1 MQRILC
7 VIVSSSLCFADWSAP
22 YSSLAAGGAAQSAR
36 AEYVARRQEQRR
48 QHRRMV
54 EQRQYEDRC
63 LRQMR
68 GQWLRG
74 REAES
79 PWEGSTG
86 LVLPPLRLPY
96 F

>member
-1 MQRILC
+1 
-7 VIVSSSLCFADWSAP
+7 
-22 YSSLAAGGAAQSAR
+22 
-36 AEYVARRQEQRR
+36 
-48 QHRRMV
+48 MV
-54 EQRQYEDRC
+54 EQSQYEDRC

-96 F
+96 S

>member
-1 MQRILC
+1 MC
-7 VIVSSSLCFADWSAP
+7 HCIVLLRFADWSAP